1 MSWVILSILAA
12 VIFAFVNIIDK
23 YLVTK
28 LIRNP
33 IIPVIIVGAI
43 GFLLGIGIFL
53 FNGFKTLSVINTLL
67 AVIAGNI
74 HMLASVLYFWA
85 IKREEVSRI
94 IPIIY
99 LQPLFIAILAS
110 LFLGELFGPLTYV
123 GIAAMILGAVLIS
136 IKLPFEIRFGKA
148 FWMAISAAALWSLHN
163 VIVKHLLEFTDFWTA
178 FSYTRVGTIIFF
190 AALLYIY
197 FQDLKPLLTK
207 KGSFPLLL
215 SSFNETL
222 TFFAMLLVLA
232 AASIGFIT
240 LVSTIVSIQ
249 PFFIL
254 LLTVF
259 LSMLFPK
266 ILKEEID
273 RKTIILKFVAITFIF
288 AGVFLIT

>member
-12 VIFAFVNIIDK
+12 VIFAFVNIVDK

-28 LIRNP
+28 LIKNP
-33 IIPVIIVGAI
+33 VIPVVIVGAI
-43 GFLLGIGIFL
+43 GIILGIAIFL
-53 FNGFKTLSVINTLL
+53 FNGFKALSAINILL
-67 AVIAGNI
+67 AVMAGNI
-74 HMLASVLYFWA
+74 HMLASVLYFLA

-110 LFLGELFGPLTYV
+110 FFLGELFGPLKYV

-163 VIVKHLLEFTDFWTA
+163 VIVKYLLEFTDFWTA
-178 FSYTRVGTIIFF
+178 FSYTRIGTIIFF
-190 AALLYIY
+190 AALLYFY
-197 FQDLKPLLTK
+197 FQDFRSLLTK

-254 LLTVF
+254 IITILLSHF
-259 LSMLFPK
+259 FPK
-266 ILKEEID
+266 ILREETKISA
-273 RKTIILKFVAITFIF
+273 TALKFLAIGLIFIGVILVA
-288 AGVFLIT
+288 